1 MVEISVC
8 FEPLFNGKTDLEKIQ
23 TIHSL
28 GPQCGRI
35 GFVVRIYSNHR
46 LLSKTGLKIGIC
58 TLKDPWGNIRLHA
71 DTNSYLQ
78 HFSESLELLKQVGSK
93 RVIVLT
99 GEDNGQNKKLQ
110 MNQIIKNLK
119 AVSSLA
125 EKAEIVVCLEVL
137 NSKVDHKG
145 YFLDST
151 ALGFEIVRQVN
162 SPSIKVLYDIYHMQI
177 MEGNIISTIQENIE
191 LIGHF
196 HSAGV
201 PGRHE
206 HFYGEL
212 DYRNIFLAIQET
224 VTSYFGLEYWPTL
237 PDEKSLE
244 KLGNIFLMNSDGI

>member
-8 FEPLFNGKTDLEKIQ
+8 FEPLFQGKTDLEKIQ
-23 TIHSL
+23 IIHSL
-28 GPQCGRI
+28 GFNAIEFWDLAGKDLNGIAAYCQ
-35 GFVVRIYSNHR
+35 
-46 LLSKTGLKIGIC
+46 KTGLKIGIC

-71 DTNSYLQ
+71 DTDSYLQ
-78 HFSESLELLKQVGSK
+78 HFSESLELLKLVGSK

-99 GEDNGQNKKLQ
+99 GENDGKSKETQ

-119 AVSSLA
+119 AISSLA
-125 EKAEIVVCLEVL
+125 EKAGIVVCLEVL

-151 ALGFEIVRQVN
+151 ALGFEIIRQVN
-162 SPSIKVLYDIYHMQI
+162 SPSIKILYDIYHMQI

-212 DYRNIFLAIQET
+212 DYRNIFMAIQET
-224 VTSYFGLEYWPTL
+224 DYNGYFGLEYWPSL
-237 PDEKSLE
+237 SDEKSLE
-244 KLGNIFLMNSDGI
+244 KLREYFLDE

>member
-23 TIHSL
+23 SIHSL
-28 GPQCGRI
+28 GYNAVE
-35 GFVVRIYSNHR
+35 FWD
-46 LLSKTGLKIGIC
+46 LSGKDLKGIADYCQKTGIKIGIC
-58 TLKDPWGNIRLHA
+58 TLQDPWGNIRLHT
-71 DTNSYLQ
+71 DTNIYLQ
-78 HFSESLELLKQVGSK
+78 HFSDSLELLKLIGSK

-99 GEDNGQNKKLQ
+99 GEDDGQSIEIQK
-110 MNQIIKNLK
+110 NQIIKNLK
-119 AVSSLA
+119 AISSLA
-125 EKAEIVVCLEVL
+125 EKAGIVVCLEIL

-145 YFLDST
+145 YFLDSSV
-151 ALGFEIVRQVN
+151 LGFDIIRQVN

-177 MEGNIISTIQENIE
+177 MEGNIISTIQENVE

-224 VTSYFGLEYWPTL
+224 GFDGFFGLEYWPTL
-237 PDEKSLE
+237 SDEKSLE
-244 KLGNIFLMNSDGI
+244 KLREYFLDE

>member
-28 GPQCGRI
+28 GYNAVEFWDLAGKDLKAITAYCQ
-35 GFVVRIYSNHR
+35 
-46 LLSKTGLKIGIC
+46 KTGLKIGIC

-99 GEDNGQNKKLQ
+99 GEDDGQNKKLQ

-145 YFLDST
+145 YFLS
-151 ALGFEIVRQVN
+151 
-162 SPSIKVLYDIYHMQI
+162 
-177 MEGNIISTIQENIE
+177 
-191 LIGHF
+191 LIH
-196 HSAGV
+196 
-201 PGRHE
+201 
-206 HFYGEL
+206 
-212 DYRNIFLAIQET
+212 I
-224 VTSYFGLEYWPTL
+224 
-237 PDEKSLE
+237 
-244 KLGNIFLMNSDGI
+244 

>member
-28 GPQCGRI
+28 GYNAVEFWDLAGKDLKAITAYCQ
-35 GFVVRIYSNHR
+35 
-46 LLSKTGLKIGIC
+46 KTGLKIGIC

-99 GEDNGQNKKLQ
+99 GEDNGQNKIT
-110 MNQIIKNLK
+110 MNQIIKLK

-125 EKAEIVVCLEVL
+125 ESRNRGLLEVL
-137 NSKVDHKG
+137 NSKSIIR

-151 ALGFEIVRQVN
+151 ALGFENR
-162 SPSIKVLYDIYHMQI
+162 
-177 MEGNIISTIQENIE
+177 ST
-191 LIGHF
+191 
-196 HSAGV
+196 S
-201 PGRHE
+201 
-206 HFYGEL
+206 
-212 DYRNIFLAIQET
+212 
-224 VTSYFGLEYWPTL
+224 
-237 PDEKSLE
+237 
-244 KLGNIFLMNSDGI
+244 